1 MASNRYNPTH
11 RQWDHVGNLVPNWEH
26 SEGQRPA
33 MYGIPAPW
41 LPTLFEDKYYE
52 MFVTLMPGKGVA
64 MTGDG
69 FLVPAGLRVD
79 WAAAAGGDT
88 ILTYTADDVSEKVVD
103 LSTGVVVTAATSYT
117 KTALTTALKARGLI
131 DAADTADLYISRPVG
146 LAAQAYYNWGA
157 NVEQRELAR
166 ELKTFNPAD
175 FKFHNFRMQHQVAV
189 LCDYVVRLPW
199 LASDATN
206 EVLDS
211 TLTGGTPAFGDDV
224 LVSATD
230 VKALT
235 RYSDLTGSNFIAWIG
250 PDAPV
255 AKSTTRTPISAD
267 DASVFGRKRSSPDS
281 LTAAGDYYI
290 DHQAGVWFF
299 YVLAGA
305 SVPSY
310 VDGATI
316 TYNEYTTAPTTI
328 SDFVSATGDLKPG
341 SFVEIDADSNF
352 TLSTSSDP
360 RILMGQVLGFVTHP
374 KDKLDRV
381 KTRYRTLG
389 NVNKMPGTATEGMP
403 DDLNLTTTGADTEVI
418 INLITR

>member
-26 SEGQRPA
+26 SEGIRPA
-33 MYGIPAPW
+33 MYGLPAPW
-41 LPTLFEDKYYE
+41 LPTLFEDKHYE
-52 MFVTLMPGKGVA
+52 MFVTLMPGKAVA
-64 MTGDG
+64 MTCDG

-79 WAAAAGGDT
+79 WAAAAGGAT

-103 LSTGVVVTAATSYT
+103 LTTGVVVTAATSYT
-117 KTALTTALKARGLI
+117 KTATLTALKARGLVDDSGAI
-131 DAADTADLYISRPVG
+131 EDYISYPIG
-146 LAAQAYYNWGA
+146 LAAQAYYSWGS

-199 LASDATN
+199 LASDATS

-211 TLTGGTPAFGDDV
+211 ALTGGAPAYGDDV

-230 VKALT
+230 IKSLT
-235 RYSDLTGSNFIAWIG
+235 RYSDLTGSDFIAWVG

-255 AKSTTRTPISAD
+255 AKNTTRTPVSAD
-267 DASVFGRKRSSPDS
+267 NDTILLRRRGSPDS
-281 LTAAGDYYI
+281 LTAVGDYFI
-290 DHQAGVWFF
+290 DYQAGVWFF
-299 YVLAGA
+299 YVAGGA
-305 SVPSY
+305 SVPTH

-316 TYNEYTTAPTTI
+316 TYNEYTTVPTTI
-328 SDFVSATGDLKPG
+328 SDYVSATGDLKPG
-341 SFVEIDADSNF
+341 SFVEVDADSNF

-360 RILMGQVLGFVTHP
+360 KVLMGQVLGFITHP

-403 DDLNLTTTGADTEVI
+403 DTLNLTTTGADTEVI